1 MFALVDCN
9 NFFVSCERVF
19 QPHLEQK
26 PTIVLSNND
35 GCVIARSNEVKK
47 MGIPMGAPIHKY
59 KHLLKQ
65 NNVKTFSCN
74 FQLYGD
80 FSNRV
85 MSTIKAFAED
95 VQVYSIDEAFINL
108 DLIHNVS
115 HYEYAVELRNI
126 IKQWVGIPTSIGMG
140 PTKTLAKLT
149 NEVAKKNEE
158 FQGVL
163 NYDDYSNKDELL
175 ERVEVGDIWGVGR
188 RYAQF
193 LNGWNIYNARQ
204 FRDMSLKWVK
214 QNMSIN
220 GVRTVMELR
229 GTACFPIHDAPDT
242 RKSILTSRSFGYSV
256 TSAKDMREAVASYV
270 CRAAEKLR
278 EEKLAAQ
285 YVTVFIKTNKHRQN
299 QQQYSN
305 SYTITLNQASIYN
318 PDLIDAALKALK
330 KIFLDGYYY
339 KKAGVLLTGLV
350 PMNQVQLSFLNDTR
364 NSDQKEKIMHVFDE
378 INNNY
383 GKRTIRYAATGTR
396 KPWSMKQDMRSPRY
410 TTKWSELR
418 RVG

>member
-1 MFALVDCN
+1 
-9 NFFVSCERVF
+9 
-19 QPHLEQK
+19 
-26 PTIVLSNND
+26 
-35 GCVIARSNEVKK
+35 
-47 MGIPMGAPIHKY
+47 
-59 KHLLKQ
+59 
-65 NNVKTFSCN
+65 
-74 FQLYGD
+74 
-80 FSNRV
+80 
-85 MSTIKAFAED
+85 
-95 VQVYSIDEAFINL
+95 
-108 DLIHNVS
+108 
-115 HYEYAVELRNI
+115 
-126 IKQWVGIPTSIGMG
+126 
-140 PTKTLAKLT
+140 
-149 NEVAKKNEE
+149 
-158 FQGVL
+158 
-163 NYDDYSNKDELL
+163 
-175 ERVEVGDIWGVGR
+175 
-188 RYAQF
+188 
-193 LNGWNIYNARQ
+193 
-204 FRDMSLKWVK
+204 
-214 QNMSIN
+214 
-220 GVRTVMELR
+220 
-229 GTACFPIHDAPDT
+229 
-242 RKSILTSRSFGYSV
+242 
-256 TSAKDMREAVASYV
+256 MREAVASYV

-350 PMNQVQLSFLNDTR
+350 PMDQVQLSFLNDTK